1 MEISPVTCLV
11 VGLTNELTEE
21 VVVAV
26 MVCVPSVVVVACV
39 SFVLVVAMV
48 CVPSVV
54 VVACVS
60 FVLNPVA
67 FQEARPTVP
76 FLMMNFL

>member
-26 MVCVPSVVVVACV
+26 MVCVPSSSVVVVA
-39 SFVLVVAMV
+39 LV

-67 FQEARPTVP
+67 FQEAVLVVARPTVP